1 MDTVVKHKNLVR
13 KLLLEV
19 ADRFRES
26 NRWEILEAFDEEH
39 GQYLL
44 FTDGWQG
51 EKREY
56 GCFLHIEVKDNGR
69 IWLRRDG
76 TDLDFGQQL
85 LDEGVLK
92 SDLVLGFHSPRMR
105 EQSDFAVA

>member
-13 KLLLEV
+13 KLLLEI

-39 GQYLL
+39 GQYVL

-56 GCFLHIEVKDNGR
+56 GCFLHVEVKENGR
-69 IWLRRDG
+69 IWIRRDG

-85 LDEGVLK
+85 LDEGILK
-92 SDLVLGFHSPRMR
+92 SDLVLGFHSPSMR

>member
-1 MDTVVKHKNLVR
+1 MKSMVNIFF
-13 KLLLEV
+13 LLMV
-19 ADRFRES
+19 GREK
-26 NRWEILEAFDEEH
+26 
-39 GQYLL
+39 
-44 FTDGWQG
+44 
-51 EKREY
+51 KREY
-56 GCFLHIEVKDNGR
+56 GCFLHVEVKDNGR
-69 IWLRRDG
+69 IWIRRDG

>member
-51 EKREY
+51 K
-56 GCFLHIEVKDNGR
+56 K
-69 IWLRRDG
+69 
-76 TDLDFGQQL
+76 T
-85 LDEGVLK
+85 
-92 SDLVLGFHSPRMR
+92 
-105 EQSDFAVA
+105 